1 MTKIATYTVG
11 VGGTASVAFT
21 NIPQTYTDL
30 YVVFSTRDSKAVVEY
45 LQYLQFNYSASGS
58 TNAYAG
64 KFMYAK
70 GTTGSIISAP
80 SSTGTLNGSFY
91 YTSYSPGSS
100 ATASVFGNNSF
111 YINGY
116 SGNKNKSVIFEGV
129 TENNATA
136 VDTRLSGGNFNSPE
150 PITSLWFGVEN
161 TFVQNSTF
169 TIYGIKAARK
179 VTDQTKK
186 IYVTGGTLT
195 SDSQYYYRTF
205 TSSGTLSISNGNLI
219 SDTLI
224 VAGGGS
230 GGGSAGAGYY
240 GGGGGAGG
248 LVAFTNTPLSGDI
261 SVTVGA
267 GGTSAAGTNLR
278 GNKGNNSAIGST
290 TALGGGGGGG
300 GSDSSILIEPNKN
313 GGTGGSGG
321 GGQSAVGTDS
331 KGGGVGG
338 SGTSGQGNSGGSGAG
353 AFQIEPQA
361 GGGGGGA
368 GAAGSNAT
376 SAAVGG
382 AGGVGSS
389 AYSSWGL
396 ATGTG
401 QLSSGTYYYAGG
413 GGGASNGTGGAAGLG
428 GGGAGG
434 GNHGVA
440 GTANTG
446 GGGGNGVAGGSGIV
460 IIRYTKSQVL

>member
-1 MTKIATYTVG
+1 MSVETLTKISSTTVG
-11 VGGTASVAFT
+11 AGGSSTITFT
-21 NIPQTYTDL
+21 GIPQDYTDL
-30 YVVFSTRDSKAVVEY
+30 RLTLSGRGTESNYYTNFIMT
-45 LQYLQFNYSASGS
+45 FN
-58 TNAYAG
+58 
-64 KFMYAK
+64 
-70 GTTGSIISAP
+70 
-80 SSTGTLNGSFY
+80 SSTTSDYTFIRGIGIGSGLSGDGPF
-91 YTSYSPGSS
+91 TSQSS
-100 ATASVFGNNSF
+100 IYIGEANAATSTANSFCHFDIHIGNYAEPQFKPVSIDKSQTNNSTTA
-111 YINGY
+111 YIIGITGAAWLN
-116 SGNKNKSVIFEGV
+116 
-129 TENNATA
+129 TA
-136 VDTRLSGGNFNSPE
+136 
-150 PITSLWFGVEN
+150 PITSITLSNTSGV
-161 TFVQNSTF
+161 FAQYSTATLYGVKNF
-169 TIYGIKAARK
+169 TKL
-179 VTDQTKK
+179 VNTKK
-186 IYVTGGTLT
+186 PYVTGGTLT

-230 GGGSAGAGYY
+230 GGGSAASGYY

-248 LVAFTNTPLSGDI
+248 LVGFTNTPLSGDV
-261 SVTVGA
+261 SVVVGA
-267 GGTSAAGTNLR
+267 GGASSAGTNLR
-278 GNKGNNSAIGST
+278 GNKGSNSAIGST
-290 TALGGGGGGG
+290 IALGGGGGGG
-300 GSDSSILIEPNKN
+300 GSDSSIFISANKD

-321 GGQSAVGTDS
+321 GGQSAIGTGS
-331 KGGGVGG
+331 LGAGTGGA
-338 SGTSGQGNSGGSGAG
+338 GTIGQGNSGGSGAG

-413 GGGASNGTGGAAGLG
+413 GGGASNGTAGAGGLG

-434 GNHGVA
+434 GATGAN

-446 GGGGNGVAGGSGIV
+446 GGSGNGMTGGSGIV